1 MTLMTL
7 TFHKSSTFKGLGMME
22 VDLVMVHH
30 PFPLSFV
37 IPGSESGGVFYF
49 SPKWKSACSED
60 VELSQLIN
68 YIKSITDSLHI

>member
-49 SPKWKSACSED
+49 SPKWKSACS
-60 VELSQLIN
+60 VVN
-68 YIKSITDSLHI
+68 